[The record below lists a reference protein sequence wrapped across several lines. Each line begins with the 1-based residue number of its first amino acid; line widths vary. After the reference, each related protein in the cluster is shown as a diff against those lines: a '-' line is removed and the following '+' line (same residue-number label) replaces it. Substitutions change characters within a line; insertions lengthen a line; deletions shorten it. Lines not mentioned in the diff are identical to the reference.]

1 MSVYSIAVDGPSGA
15 GKSTIAKAVAK
26 ELGIVYLDTGAIYR
40 TVAFHMIL
48 MGISPKDRDGVNR
61 LIDDVNISIEF
72 PGDGRQHMILNGH
85 DVTDEIRT
93 SEISQGASQV
103 SAHPVVR
110 DVLLDLQRSMAEKN
124 SIIMDGR
131 DIGTVVLPNA
141 DVKIFLTA
149 SARVRAKRRLLELEE
164 KGEKI
169 TFQQVLADIE
179 ERDERDSNRP
189 IAPLRCAPDAIR
201 VDTSELNLQQ
211 SIDRILQIIREK
223 LGDRV

>member
-1 MSVYSIAVDGPSGA
+1 MGYYSIAIDGPSGA
-15 GKSTIAKAVAK
+15 GKSTMAKAISR
-26 ELGIVYLDTGAIYR
+26 ELGCVYLDTGAIYR
-40 TVAFHMIL
+40 TVAYHMFL

-72 PGDGRQHMILNGH
+72 PGDGRQHMILNGY

-93 SEISQGASQV
+93 SQISQGASQV

-110 DVLLDLQRSMAEKN
+110 EVLLDLQRSMAQKSN
-124 SIIMDGR
+124 IIMDGR

-149 SARVRAKRRLLELEE
+149 SAKVRAKRRLLELEE

-179 ERDERDSNRP
+179 ERDERDSTRAV
-189 IAPLRCAPDAIR
+189 APLRCASDAIR
-201 VDTSELNLQQ
+201 VDTSNLNLEQ
-211 SIDRILQIIREK
+211 SVEYLLRVIREK
-223 LGDRV
+223 LGDGV